1 LDTSEI
7 SIMALPQGFVLEQDQ
22 DTSVSTLP
30 AGFQLESSAGQ
41 VASAAPQQ
49 PEQPSMVSELG
60 RQLGLTAKPLI
71 RGLSFAPNAVADFLA
86 GATNLGFMATGSE
99 QRAPYLSQAQQQAL
113 NQTFPTPRPGLESA
127 VQTGAEAVAGLM
139 TPGMRVP
146 MAQQAEGATAR
157 SIGTRAGAEAAG
169 TATGAIAGEQAAK
182 LTEEAG
188 FNPLVSLAAGLATGT
203 VVGSGTGKAGFALAS
218 PRQTP
223 VTVEQIRQQATQGY
237 RTMDDAGVALRSE
250 SIKKN
255 LVPSLEKSLARENY
269 DPEILSA
276 HKPIQENLKLLDKIV
291 SDPFVDFG
299 RLEKVRSTFSGLSQG
314 TDDTA
319 RLAKAVTSEID
330 SFMGN
335 LKSKDTL
342 ALSGGSPKDAFKALE
357 NARKDWRNQSRA
369 QVLQDILESAS
380 AVVEGKGGAI
390 SDILR
395 NKMVNLTSNTEKM
408 KMFSTSEQNVIK
420 AATKATDL
428 EGFLNILSKFNPQRG
443 LAQASMTTT
452 GLTSSAV
459 GSGPAQL
466 AGFGLTGLG
475 TAGYL
480 ADKTLESVRR
490 KEVQNLISQIA
501 SGNLQAPKQGFAVPG
516 LFGAVTGTTE

>member
-1 LDTSEI
+1 
-7 SIMALPQGFVLEQDQ
+7 MAQFIEVNGETVEFPDNMSDEQIAAVLKGQ
-22 DTSVSTLP
+22 
-30 AGFQLESSAGQ
+30 SA
-41 VASAAPQQ
+41 Q
-49 PEQPSMVSELG
+49 PEQPSMVSEAG
-60 RQLGLTAKPLI
+60 RQLGLAAKAGI
-71 RGLSFAPNAVADFLA
+71 RGLSFAPNAVADFLS
-86 GATNLGFMATGSE
+86 GATNLGFMAAGSE
-99 QRAPYLSQAQQQAL
+99 RRAPYLSQLQQEAL
-113 NQTFPTPRPGLESA
+113 TQTFPTPRPGLESA
-127 VQTGAEAVAGLM
+127 VQTGAEAVAGMM
-139 TPGMRVP
+139 TPGMRLP

-157 SIGTRAGAEAAG
+157 SIGTRAGSEAAG
-169 TATGAIAGEQAAK
+169 TAAGAMAGEQASQF
-182 LTEEAG
+182 TEEAG
-188 FNPLVSLAAGLATGT
+188 FNPWVSLAAGLATGT
-203 VVGSGTGKAGFALAS
+203 VVGSGTGKLGFTLAS
-218 PRQTP
+218 PRQAP
-223 VTVEQIRQQATQGY
+223 VTVEQIRQRATQGY
-237 RTMDDAGVALRSE
+237 QAMDDAGVALRSG
-250 SIKKN
+250 SIKKD
-255 LVPSLEKSLARENY
+255 LVPSIQKALSNENY
-269 DPEILSA
+269 DPEILTT
-276 HKPIQENLKLLDKIV
+276 HKPIQENLKLLDKVV

-299 RLEKVRSTFSGLSQG
+299 RLEKIRSTFSGLSKG

-342 ALSGGSPKDAFKALE
+342 SLSGGSSKEAFKALE

-428 EGFLNILSKFNPQRG
+428 EGFLNIVAKFNPQRG
-443 LAQASMTTT
+443 LAQASMATT

-459 GSGPAQL
+459 GTGPAQM
-466 AGFGLTGLG
+466 AGFGLTGMG
-475 TAGYL
+475 AAGYL

-490 KEVQNLISQIA
+490 KEVQDLISQIA

-516 LFGAVTGTTE
+516 LFGAMTGATR